1 MAASRWTRKAF
12 SSLNHS
18 TPASVVVAHG
28 TRSGAY
34 DLVNAHAGDEEAL
47 VEAHPSSP
55 QPPWIREQGVE
66 ETTLVGQMGVCG
78 EGMCDI
84 DHTSVTRSKSY
95 R

>member
-34 DLVNAHAGDEEAL
+34 DLLDAHAGDQESE
-47 VEAHPSSP
+47 VEAQPGSP
-55 QPPWIREQGVE
+55 RNAE
-66 ETTLVGQMGVCG
+66 ETTVQSMFYKTSNASYSVI
-78 EGMCDI
+78 EGYRLC
-84 DHTSVTRSKSY
+84 STRELTM
-95 R
+95 